1 MARLNPGGF
10 AAGFESGFGMVSRAK
25 KDKRDY
31 ELQQQKLQSDK
42 EFRAQDQKNKDRTF
56 GLSERTFGLSER
68 NTDSLINQRIKQGEG
83 EDARIKLSEKQL
95 EIAQGNLDFQNL
107 ELPHK
112 INLLEASK
120 EKLTSDTEIAEI
132 NLEIKKLQVEVE
144 REKLEFEKTNQEQ
157 EKLKT
162 QGDIDANKA
171 LVDGRILDNEKK
183 RFAEKT
189 RNANLAQNFYQTIAN
204 GEIPLQAQFDE
215 LAGTQYDPANF
226 IDPEYQKKLK
236 FLTEAWKNASDPNHP
251 TTLDDLA
258 KNPEV
263 LDALTIFANSEI
275 NMGTGNGIAGKNIAS
290 VTTVPKELQVNG
302 GEVFIDLLVTRD
314 DGSVYEAPATVGR
327 GTDPNDPVH
336 TVSMKNILDS
346 MTGANVLV
354 GMVKNLESSGKL
366 EDLQRMAANQIKVGT
381 QEKIKSDATK
391 AAMKLWDER
400 TIETRDLHKKTGVTK
415 ESYVLEQVDLAVK
428 AAFNRPQSK
437 NLGVSVLDLNE
448 RIGRAIDDHQSK
460 RELTNDVPSPK
471 DIPLSTKIEI
481 YNIVVSGQNAGKEAN
496 QIRLDVL
503 NKLKDIY
510 EP

>member
-10 AAGFESGFGMVSRAK
+10 AAGFESGFGMVSKAK

-42 EFRAQDQKNKDRTF
+42 DFRAQDQKNKDRTF
-56 GLSERTFGLSER
+56 GLSEK
-68 NTDSLINQRIKQGEG
+68 NTDSLIDQRIKQGEG
-83 EDARIKLSEKQL
+83 EDARIKLSGKQL
-95 EIAQGNLDFQNL
+95 EIAQGNLNFQNK

-112 INLLEASK
+112 IKLLEAAR
-120 EKLTSDTEIAEI
+120 EKLTSDKEIAEI
-132 NLEIKKLQVEVE
+132 NLNIANLKVELE
-144 REKLEFEKTNQEQ
+144 REKLEFEKTNQKQ
-157 EKLKT
+157 EKRKT
-162 QGDIDANKA
+162 QGEIDANQA
-171 LVDGRILDNEKK
+171 LVEGRNLDNEKK
-183 RFAEKT
+183 RHAEKT
-189 RNANLAQNFYQTIAN
+189 ITANLAQNFYQIISN
-204 GEIPLQAQFDE
+204 GGIPLQEQFDE

-226 IDPEYQKKLK
+226 IEPEYQEKLE
-236 FLTEAWKNASDPNHP
+236 FLTKAWKNASDPNHP

-366 EDLQRMAANQIKVGT
+366 EDLQKMAANRIKVGT
-381 QEKIKSDATK
+381 QDKIKSDATK

-400 TIETRDLHKKTGVTK
+400 TWETRDLHKKNGVTK
-415 ESYVLEQVDLAVK
+415 ESYVLEQVDLTVK

-437 NLGVSVLDLNE
+437 NLGISVLDLNE
-448 RIGRAIDDHQSK
+448 SIGKAIDDHQSK

-471 DIPLSTKIEI
+471 DIPLSTKIEV
-481 YNIVVSGQNAGKEAN
+481 YNIVVSGKNKGKDPK
-496 QIRLDVL
+496 QVRLDVL
-503 NKLKDIY
+503 NKLISIY